1 MASTINA
8 LAMKIT
14 LNTREVTAGSNQMR
28 KDMRQ
33 MEAVMRKGRTDA
45 DKYKTASEALARQFQ
60 AGAMSAREFRD
71 ALATVHEQ
79 YISGPKR
86 IARER
91 EEQARANK
99 MKEAAA
105 RVAKKKAEAERK
117 AAEAARVAAQ
127 KERELL
133 AIRNKALSVLQRNET
148 ALERYHRTVR
158 DLRNALKA
166 GAISQQ
172 ELNKAMAVAG
182 REYNR
187 AALASKDTSENVK
200 GADGSLASFGKTAGK
215 FVAAAA
221 IVQKLKQI
229 GTAFFNAGIEM
240 EKARAAFEV
249 YTGSLESGN
258 RTLNEMRELAAG
270 TPLQFEQVQRAAQT
284 MLGFGVEAENLR
296 PILQQLGDIAAGDND
311 RFQRL
316 SLAMSQISAAGKLMG
331 QDLNQLIQAGFNPLQ
346 ELSRT
351 TGVSYRQLRKE
362 MEAGNITFAD
372 VQKAMA
378 SITSEGGRANG
389 AMERFAK
396 TTGGAISQATGE
408 LQALVSQLGESAL
421 GMSGLADAARGFA
434 KQMRWIRE
442 WIYGTE
448 EAAKSAEEA
457 AKKADEFYHA
467 TMPQDQA
474 RQKEI
479 DAAQELMRLAKERQA
494 LRLGQGFVEFNEFAQ
509 SGATPGQIEEFKRLR
524 KSIRLIKERQE
535 LEQKITQENER
546 RAEIVKSLQDQ
557 GRALMEQHNPV
568 KAVEKQ
574 IGDLLVLL
582 RVGAINE
589 ATFFKERNKI
599 LAEQVK
605 DIADA
610 GPAESLQ
617 AGSAQAAQMLQER
630 MADEQNK
637 QLAKLEALRLEAQA
651 QTGAMNRME
660 RRLAELRPVGTL
672 R

>member
-1 MASTINA
+1 
-8 LAMKIT
+8 
-14 LNTREVTAGSNQMR
+14 
-28 KDMRQ
+28 
-33 MEAVMRKGRTDA
+33 
-45 DKYKTASEALARQFQ
+45 
-60 AGAMSAREFRD
+60 
-71 ALATVHEQ
+71 
-79 YISGPKR
+79 
-86 IARER
+86 
-91 EEQARANK
+91 
-99 MKEAAA
+99 
-105 RVAKKKAEAERK
+105 
-117 AAEAARVAAQ
+117 
-127 KERELL
+127 
-133 AIRNKALSVLQRNET
+133 
-148 ALERYHRTVR
+148 
-158 DLRNALKA
+158 
-166 GAISQQ
+166 
-172 ELNKAMAVAG
+172 
-182 REYNR
+182 
-187 AALASKDTSENVK
+187 
-200 GADGSLASFGKTAGK
+200 
-215 FVAAAA
+215 
-221 IVQKLKQI
+221 
-229 GTAFFNAGIEM
+229 
-240 EKARAAFEV
+240 
-249 YTGSLESGN
+249 
-258 RTLNEMRELAAG
+258 
-270 TPLQFEQVQRAAQT
+270 
-284 MLGFGVEAENLR
+284 
-296 PILQQLGDIAAGDND
+296 
-311 RFQRL
+311 
-316 SLAMSQISAAGKLMG
+316 
-331 QDLNQLIQAGFNPLQ
+331 
-346 ELSRT
+346 
-351 TGVSYRQLRKE
+351 
-362 MEAGNITFAD
+362 
-372 VQKAMA
+372 
-378 SITSEGGRANG
+378 
-389 AMERFAK
+389 
-396 TTGGAISQATGE
+396 
-408 LQALVSQLGESAL
+408 
-421 GMSGLADAARGFA
+421 MSGLSDAARGFA
-434 KQMRWIRE
+434 KQMKWIRE

-457 AKKADEFYHA
+457 ARKADEFYHA

-535 LEQKITQENER
+535 LERKITQENER